1 MKLTTVKPKL
11 AVASSPRQLKTTTV
25 AQRRKSGRAL
35 QSERLRL
42 WLDRGQ
48 CCAECGRFVEHP
60 IGYQLDHIVPLALG
74 GADDDS
80 NKQLLCWW
88 LDDEGAAQG
97 CHVDKTRGDGSH

>member
-11 AVASSPRQLKTTTV
+11 AVSSSPRQLKTTTV
-25 AQRRKSGRAL
+25 AQRRKTGRAL
-35 QSERLRL
+35 QAERLRL

-60 IGYQLDHIVPLALG
+60 IGYQLDHIVPLVLG

-88 LDDEGAAQG
+88 LEDGVAKG